1 MLGILMGLQQSQR
14 KYMVETARCW
24 NTLQQQP
31 APIDHYRRKPGKTIS
46 NQCGTS
52 HARSI
57 ITMTE
62 DAALDLAVNF
72 LTSA

>member
-1 MLGILMGLQQSQR
+1 MGLQWSLQ
-14 KYMVETARCW
+14 KYIAGAARRW
-24 NTLQQQP
+24 NTPQQLS
-31 APIDHYRRKPGKTIS
+31 PIDHCRRKPGKTTS
-46 NQCGTS
+46 NQHGTS

-62 DAALDLAVNF
+62 DKALDLAANF